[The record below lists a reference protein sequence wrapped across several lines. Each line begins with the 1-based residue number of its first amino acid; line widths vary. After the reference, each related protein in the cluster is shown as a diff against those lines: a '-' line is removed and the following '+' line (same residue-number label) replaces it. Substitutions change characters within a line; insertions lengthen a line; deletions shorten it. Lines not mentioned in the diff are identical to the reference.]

1 MKETIT
7 FEDFQ
12 KVDIRIGTIIE
23 VNDFPKARIP
33 AYKLKI
39 DFGALGIKNSSAQIT
54 ALYSKEELIGIQVT
68 AVVNFKKKQIANFFS
83 ECLVLGIYNSKND
96 VVLLKSSKHNIKNGE
111 QVL

>member
-1 MKETIT
+1 MKPEIT

-33 AYKLKI
+33 AYQLKI
-39 DFGALGIKNSSAQIT
+39 DFGTLGIKNSSAQIT
-54 ALYSKEELIGIQVT
+54 HLYSKENLIGKQIT

-83 ECLVLGIYNSKND
+83 ECLVLGIYNSKNE
-96 VVLLKSSKHNIKNGE
+96 VVLLQADKTEIKNGE
-111 QVL
+111 QVS